1 MKNTF
6 YSFLIIFSLPV
17 SAFSQE
23 GFFTW
28 SAGSSELN
36 IAFMDIEVMPDHS
49 VVAIVKAD
57 GRGYGGVFL
66 QADGEPVSLGLGDG
80 GTGIIR
86 FSPEGEVLWFKTVGD
101 YYGGV
106 YQVEKNA
113 EGEIV
118 VLANVEMNDEYTYQ
132 YEEYGDDEEEDY
144 EGEEYE
150 GEDYDEEE
158 GLEEEDEPEEIYL
171 GGLPAF
177 GLEGVD
183 AGCHIIHLGLD
194 GAVRRDVFVPVLE
207 DVIITECHF
216 RAYVNGQ
223 YLLAGTGDADL
234 LSKRL
239 NIIQRGDMDEWVMAI
254 DGEGELLW
262 GDLIFYRERGGYI
275 VGGRDI
281 TFAPDGTVY
290 YAGTYPYGATFSNG
304 QQILVSVNYEELQ
317 KGYEHFEGFV
327 VSYSPKG
334 KINWVKTDGT
344 TSFMG
349 AIAAIEEGVFVSHR
363 TARNKLFGQ
372 IVDTTEFKNTGISFL
387 NQKGETQWTLMTGID
402 KIEAMRIDPQGNA
415 IMLGTFR
422 ERSGF
427 FQNTGK
433 IGTFTL
439 PEKHESFLATL
450 SPDGVAQ
457 WVKSGDLWIATQNE
471 PFVLAIDGDDSLFIA
486 GMMWVSLPFEINR
499 LDASLPAL
507 KAAGGV
513 AIIGRVR

>member
-1 MKNTF
+1 M
-6 YSFLIIFSLPV
+6 
-17 SAFSQE
+17 
-23 GFFTW
+23 
-28 SAGSSELN
+28 
-36 IAFMDIEVMPDHS
+36 
-49 VVAIVKAD
+49 
-57 GRGYGGVFL
+57 
-66 QADGEPVSLGLGDG
+66 
-80 GTGIIR
+80 
-86 FSPEGEVLWFKTVGD
+86 
-101 YYGGV
+101 
-106 YQVEKNA
+106 
-113 EGEIV
+113 
-118 VLANVEMNDEYTYQ
+118 
-132 YEEYGDDEEEDY
+132 
-144 EGEEYE
+144 
-150 GEDYDEEE
+150 
-158 GLEEEDEPEEIYL
+158 
-171 GGLPAF
+171 
-177 GLEGVD
+177 
-183 AGCHIIHLGLD
+183 
-194 GAVRRDVFVPVLE
+194 
-207 DVIITECHF
+207 
-216 RAYVNGQ
+216 
-223 YLLAGTGDADL
+223 
-234 LSKRL
+234 
-239 NIIQRGDMDEWVMAI
+239 
-254 DGEGELLW
+254 
-262 GDLIFYRERGGYI
+262 
-275 VGGRDI
+275 
-281 TFAPDGTVY
+281 
-290 YAGTYPYGATFSNG
+290 
-304 QQILVSVNYEELQ
+304 NYEELQ

-349 AIAAIEEGVFVSHR
+349 AIAAIDEGVFVSHR

-433 IGTFTL
+433 IGMFTL

-450 SPDGVAQ
+450 SPDGVVQ
-457 WVKSGDLWIATQNE
+457 WVKSGDLWITTQNE